1 MDEKPLLVVPSCY
14 KQAAIAIDTMLDMA
28 DLSIEAVTG
37 WLKVIN
43 DDDAATSVPDQ
54 PILFGSKLYF
64 IEVQTLRS
72 MLRSALVSPSSL
84 NILESGLVWPSACCV
99 HTY

>member
-1 MDEKPLLVVPSCY
+1 V
-14 KQAAIAIDTMLDMA
+14 AIAIDTLFDMA

-43 DDDAATSVPDQ
+43 DDDAATSAPDQ

-84 NILESGLVWPSACCV
+84 NILESGLVWPSASGC
-99 HTY
+99 HLAFRRGS